1 MRERI
6 SRYRLL
12 EEVGRGGIGVVYR
25 ARDEH
30 LGRDV
35 AVKILRS
42 SARMDESARKR
53 FRREARAL
61 SLLSHPSISTVFDF
75 DSDDGIDFIAME
87 FVEGEKLQ
95 DRLHGGPLPEVDVA
109 EIGAQIAA
117 ALAAAHEQGIIHR
130 DLKPGNVIVTAKGQ
144 VKLLDFG
151 LALLCTGGEASPE
164 TRSLTDLGHVVGT
177 LAYMSPEQLLGE
189 ESDERSDLYSLGV
202 LLHEMATGKLPFGA
216 TLNTALVNEILHRPA
231 PRTGTLGVRVSP
243 TFDALLVSLLEKD
256 PTRRPGSAARV
267 EAALRAIQTAAK
279 GQEATSSTPVVAV
292 EAAMFAPRGIESIA
306 VLPLE
311 NLSRDPDQEFFA
323 DGMTEALITNLA
335 QIQALRVAS
344 RTSAMQYKGARKP
357 LPQIARE
364 LRVDAVVE
372 GTVARFG
379 NRVRITAQLI
389 EASSDRHLWAQSYER
404 DLSDVLALQ
413 GEVARAIADEIK
425 VQVSQEERARMAP
438 LRRVDPQAYEAYL
451 RGRHHWNRRT
461 DAEIRKGIEYFQQA
475 IAKDPRYA
483 QAYAG
488 LSRAYDTMGTYNF
501 LPPSEAFAQ
510 AAAAASRALELD
522 ASLPEAH
529 TALGGVRFTHDWDWK
544 GAESEYRQ
552 ALALDPNYPDTYHW
566 YSDLLSAMG
575 RSEEALAAI
584 QRAHALDPLSLT
596 INMSIGTTLFYARRY
611 DDTIAQQRGTLE
623 FDPSF
628 SPALRN
634 LGGAYEQK
642 GMYAEAIDTY
652 QKAMSH
658 SPLDASARGLLAHAF
673 AVSGNRDE
681 ARRLL
686 RELTDQQSQRFV
698 SSYSLAAVH
707 VGLGEHELAFERL
720 EQAFRDRDRGMAWI
734 KVAPRLDPLRTD
746 PRFTDLLRRMKLVE

>member
-1 MRERI
+1 MPERI

-12 EEVGRGGIGVVYR
+12 GEVGRGGIGVVYR

-35 AVKILRS
+35 AVKVLRS

-95 DRLHGGPLPEVDVA
+95 DRLHGGPLPEVEVA

-177 LAYMSPEQLLGE
+177 LAYMSPEQLLGK

-202 LLHEMATGKLPFGA
+202 LLYEMATGKLPFGA

-231 PRTGTLGVRVSP
+231 PGTGTVGVRVSP

-279 GQEATSSTPVVAV
+279 GQEATRSAPVTVEPAV
-292 EAAMFAPRGIESIA
+292 FAPRGVESIA

-323 DGMTEALITNLA
+323 DGMTEALITTLA
-335 QIQALRVAS
+335 QIQALRVVS

-389 EASSDRHLWAQSYER
+389 EASSDRHLWARSYER

-413 GEVARAIADEIK
+413 GEVARAIADEVK

-475 IAKDPRYA
+475 IVKDPLYA
-483 QAYAG
+483 QAHAG

-501 LPPSEAFAQ
+501 LPPADALAK

-628 SPALRN
+628 PPALRN

-652 QKAMSH
+652 RKAISH
-658 SPLDASARGLLAHAF
+658 SPHDASARGLLAHAF
-673 AVSGNRDE
+673 AVSGDRDE

-707 VGLGEHELAFERL
+707 VGLGEHDQAFERL

-734 KVAPRLDPLRTD
+734 KVAPRLDPLRSD